1 MAADVLPESRCEFL
15 EQIRADAGF
24 PAHHQCRI
32 GGGDVV
38 RRGFIMKTA
47 SVSTAI
53 VDETKRGKVLSMRR
67 VALGAVTGLI
77 ASLIMAMY
85 AMIAALTY
93 QGVGF
98 FTPLYHIA
106 SLVIS
111 PDHMMMSMQQADAGQ
126 SFAFYAGPALVGAA
140 IHMMTGA
147 AFGAMFALIAG
158 AARLRGIAV
167 LVAGV
172 LWGVVVY
179 LSSAFVLLGLAAT
192 AFGSGDQI
200 KNMGSL
206 VGQGTFFVEHVIY
219 GAALGALMWR
229 AARRAR

>member
-1 MAADVLPESRCEFL
+1 MTTPTV
-15 EQIRADAGF
+15 
-24 PAHHQCRI
+24 
-32 GGGDVV
+32 
-38 RRGFIMKTA
+38 T
-47 SVSTAI
+47 
-53 VDETKRGKVLSMRR
+53 ETKQGRVLNVRGI
-67 VALGAVTGLI
+67 ALGAGAGVI
-77 ASLIMAMY
+77 ASLVMAMF
-85 AMIAALTY
+85 AMMAALTY

-126 SFAFYAGPALVGAA
+126 SFAFYAAPALVGAA

-147 AFGAMFALIAG
+147 AFGAMLAMIVA

-167 LVAGV
+167 LLAGAF
-172 LWGVVVY
+172 WGVVVY

-192 AFGSGDQI
+192 VFGSGDQI

-206 VGQGTFFVEHVIY
+206 VGQGTFLVEHIIY
-219 GAALGALMWR
+219 GTVLGALMWR
-229 AARRAR
+229 LGRRDR